1 MDLTKT
7 VKKIDFHVHPQFPG
21 GPERMRGGTWP
32 TPERV
37 REVYDTLNI
46 ESGVLMSCLAPEH
59 MHDPI
64 SSRDA
69 QAMHEKYPE
78 TFPWWFCALDPRMA
92 WNSKKKVP
100 DYSYYIDF
108 YRERGAR
115 GVGEL
120 QAHMMID
127 DPRALGLFMH
137 CEKKNFPVTIHFGE
151 PYVGQG
157 LIDDIGLVRLEKVL
171 QQFPKL
177 TVLGHAA
184 SFWSEISAD
193 VTEEVRHT
201 FVKGPLVRE
210 GRIAQL
216 LRKYPNLICD
226 ISAMSGYNALSR
238 DLEYTYEFIDAFY
251 EQIVFAT
258 DISSE
263 HTINRS
269 SVLLTNLLDEGYRS
283 GNISEK
289 AYRSICRENALR
301 LLQAADA
308 R

>member
-7 VKKIDFHVHPQFPG
+7 LKKIDCHVHPQFPG

-32 TPERV
+32 TPEKV

-69 QAMHEKYPE
+69 QAMHEAYPE

-92 WNSKKKVP
+92 WNNKRKVP

-151 PYVGQG
+151 PDAGQG
-157 LIDDIGLVRLEKVL
+157 LIDDMGLVRLEKVL
-171 QQFPKL
+171 QQFP
-177 TVLGHAA
+177 
-184 SFWSEISAD
+184 
-193 VTEEVRHT
+193 
-201 FVKGPLVRE
+201 
-210 GRIAQL
+210 
-216 LRKYPNLICD
+216 N
-226 ISAMSGYNALSR
+226 
-238 DLEYTYEFIDAFY
+238 
-251 EQIVFAT
+251 
-258 DISSE
+258 
-263 HTINRS
+263 
-269 SVLLTNLLDEGYRS
+269 
-283 GNISEK
+283 
-289 AYRSICRENALR
+289 
-301 LLQAADA
+301 
-308 R
+308 

>member
-1 MDLTKT
+1 MDLTKEI
-7 VKKIDFHVHPQFPG
+7 KKIDCHVHPQFAG
-21 GPERMRGGTWP
+21 GPERVRGGTWP

-37 REVYDTLNI
+37 KATYEKLNI
-46 ESGVLMSCLAPEH
+46 EGGVLMSCLAPEH

-69 QAMHEKYPE
+69 QAMHEAFPK

-92 WNSKKKVP
+92 WNDIKQVP
-100 DYSYYIDF
+100 NYSYYIDF

-127 DPRALGLFMH
+127 DPRVLGLFMH
-137 CEKKNFPVTIHFGE
+137 CEKKNFPVTIHFGR
-151 PYVGQG
+151 PDVGQG
-157 LIDDIGLVRLEKVL
+157 LIDDLGLVRLEKVL

-177 TVLGHAA
+177 KILAHAA

-193 VTEEVRHT
+193 VTEKTRHT
-201 FVKGPLVRE
+201 QQTGPVVRE
-210 GRIAQL
+210 GRIAEL

-238 DLEYTYEFIDAFY
+238 DIEYTYSFIDEFY

-263 HTINRS
+263 QTITKTS
-269 SVLLTNLLDEGYRS
+269 FLLTDLIDNGYRS
-283 GNISEK
+283 GNISK
-289 AYRSICRENALR
+289 TAYQCICRENALR
-301 LLQAADA
+301 ILQN
-308 R
+308 

>member
-1 MDLTKT
+1 MDLTKQ
-7 VKKIDFHVHPQFPG
+7 VKKIDCHVHPQFAG

-32 TPERV
+32 TPEQV
-37 REVYDTLNI
+37 REAYDTLNI

-69 QAMHEKYPE
+69 QAMHEAYPE

-92 WNSKKKVP
+92 WNDPARVP

-108 YRERGAR
+108 YRELGAR
-115 GVGEL
+115 GAGEL
-120 QAHMMID
+120 QAHMMLD
-127 DPRALGLFMH
+127 DPRMLGLLMH
-137 CEKKNFPVTIHFGE
+137 CEKKNFPVTIHFGK
-151 PYVGQG
+151 PGVGQG
-157 LIDDIGLVRLEKVL
+157 LLDDLGLVRLEKVL

-177 TVLGHAA
+177 TLLAHAA

-193 VTEEVRHT
+193 VAEETRHT
-201 FVKGPLVRE
+201 YSTGPIAQE
-210 GRIAQL
+210 GRIAVL

-226 ISAMSGYNALSR
+226 ISANSGYRALSR
-238 DLEYTYEFIDAFY
+238 DPDYTWRFFDEFF

-258 DISSE
+258 DISSRQ
-263 HTINRS
+263 TIEKTAVQLS
-269 SVLLTNLLDEGYRS
+269 SLLDDGYRA

-289 AYRSICRENALR
+289 AYRCICRENALR
-301 LLQAADA
+301 ILQA
-308 R
+308 

>member
-1 MDLTKT
+1 MDIVKN
-7 VKKIDFHVHPQFPG
+7 VKKIDFHVHAHFAG

-37 REVYDTLNI
+37 CEVYNARNI
-46 ESGVLMSCLAPEH
+46 EGGVLMSCLAPEH

-69 QAMHEKYPE
+69 QAMHEAFPK

-92 WNSKKKVP
+92 WNKPEKIP
-100 DYSYYIDF
+100 NYSYYIDF

-115 GVGEL
+115 GAGEL

-127 DPRALGLFMH
+127 DPRMLGLLMH
-137 CEKKNFPVTIHFGE
+137 CEKENFPVDIHFGR
-151 PYVGQG
+151 PDFGHG
-157 LIDDIGLVRLEKVL
+157 LADDIGLVRLEKVL

-177 TVLGHAA
+177 KLLAHAA

-193 VTEEVRHT
+193 VTEETRHSYGRSA
-201 FVKGPLVRE
+201 VVRE
-210 GRIAQL
+210 GRIAKL

-226 ISAMSGYNALSR
+226 ISSTSGYIALSR
-238 DLEYTYEFIDAFY
+238 DPDYTYEFIDEFY
-251 EQIVFAT
+251 NQLVFGT
-258 DISSE
+258 DIASE
-263 HTINRS
+263 DTIANV
-269 SVLLTNLLDEGYRS
+269 SVSISDFLDNGYLS

-289 AYRSICRENALR
+289 AYRCICRENALR
-301 LLQAADA
+301 ILEV
-308 R
+308 